1 MILTP
6 KIKKFLC
13 LLCAVILLLSCA
25 ACNPNSGEEQEST
38 APSAGTEPTTEPTTE
53 AEPESTAPTESTTE
67 PTEPSTEP
75 TEPSTEPT
83 EPPEPP
89 EPPEVGPVYDA
100 AELPACDSEVLAENA
115 SIPIV
120 IWRPE
125 DDGSVVAYRSTWD
138 ITKGTLSEKTPCFSY
153 DRSVMFML
161 DYWDGA
167 SLFWADGADS
177 ATILGDYVVERTP
190 RGLSFGGGGRCRYR
204 NREEELSQ
212 LQESGEQLALPAAV
226 PPDFR
231 ALGIPQLMNEPLY
244 AHYNGEKILLV
255 YHGFAESHLDL
266 LYTWYEPEN
275 AASASWKHLTI
286 QTEYA
291 AVSGANWQ
299 ACYCDGL
306 LYIPGYNDVYVINTE
321 TGDVSRVADI
331 DPYVA
336 MVPEL
341 AETPWKEC
349 VTIKG
354 CYEDIVVV
362 SLQLNGEDGST
373 QYHELAIRQ
382 GRIIGSYSIII
393 AANNDRTLLLL
404 DEKGEILYS
413 DDTLV
418 PQNSVPTF
426 PRID

>member
-1 MILTP
+1 MTIT
-6 KIKKFLC
+6 
-13 LLCAVILLLSCA
+13 
-25 ACNPNSGEEQEST
+25 
-38 APSAGTEPTTEPTTE
+38 
-53 AEPESTAPTESTTE
+53 
-67 PTEPSTEP
+67 
-75 TEPSTEPT
+75 
-83 EPPEPP
+83 
-89 EPPEVGPVYDA
+89 
-100 AELPACDSEVLAENA
+100 CD
-115 SIPIV
+115 
-120 IWRPE
+120 
-125 DDGSVVAYRSTWD
+125 
-138 ITKGTLSEKTPCFSY
+138 
-153 DRSVMFML
+153 
-161 DYWDGA
+161 
-167 SLFWADGADS
+167 
-177 ATILGDYVVERTP
+177 
-190 RGLSFGGGGRCRYR
+190 
-204 NREEELSQ
+204 
-212 LQESGEQLALPAAV
+212 
-226 PPDFR
+226 
-231 ALGIPQLMNEPLY
+231 
-244 AHYNGEKILLV
+244 
-255 YHGFAESHLDL
+255 
-266 LYTWYEPEN
+266 EPEN

-291 AVSGANWQ
+291 AVSGVNWQ

-331 DPYVA
+331 DRYVA

-362 SLQLNGEDGST
+362 SLQLDGEDGST

-382 GRIIGSYSIII
+382 GRVIGSYSIII